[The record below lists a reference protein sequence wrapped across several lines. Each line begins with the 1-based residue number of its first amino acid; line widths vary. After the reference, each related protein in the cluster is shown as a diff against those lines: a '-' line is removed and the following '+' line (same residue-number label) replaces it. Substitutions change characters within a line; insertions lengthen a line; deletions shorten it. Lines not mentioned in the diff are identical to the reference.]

1 MTVLGKRMAIKK
13 KINYTLDSNAWMSTY
28 TDLMT
33 LLLTFFVLLLSLSTL
48 DKSRKLA
55 ALSSLVGAF
64 GFKPGGQSILGK
76 EKGVNVTTGTAP
88 INPEDVQFERVRN
101 VTLKHGLKSELT
113 MSQQLE
119 RTIISIKDNVLFKH
133 KSSVLVAEKEGF
145 LSDLAEVLKDG
156 NQMIELR
163 GYCDPSEYVMEKDP
177 NKESMFL
184 SSKRAIAMFDFFVEE
199 GIAPGD
205 IVAHG
210 FGQNFLG
217 TSKKGN
223 ESYMNRQVEII
234 LDYREKVPFNVRNQ
248 GGKKEFLDFKG
259 FFFRQ
264 RGI

>member
-1 MTVLGKRMAIKK
+1 MAVKK
-13 KINYTLDSNAWMSTY
+13 KINYKLDSNAWMSTY

-55 ALSSLVGAF
+55 AMSSLVGAF
-64 GFKPGGQSILGK
+64 GFKPGGQAILGK
-76 EKGVNVTTGTAP
+76 EKGINVTTGTAP
-88 INPEDVQFERVRN
+88 ITKEDVQFERVRN
-101 VTLKHGLKSELT
+101 VTLKHELKSELT

-184 SSKRAIAMFDFFVEE
+184 SSKRAIAMFDFFVEK

-217 TSKKGN
+217 TLKKGN

-234 LDYREKVPFNVRNQ
+234 LDYREKVPYNIRNR
-248 GGKKEFLDFKG
+248 GSEKGYLDFKG
-259 FFFRQ
+259 FFFRPG
-264 RGI
+264 RHIDDRR